1 MASADSVNER
11 CFGRRRQQLAGV
23 AKMLRNGSVAVAMI
37 VLATFGVASGA
48 DATVFHPATNPI
60 IDGKKIANWATTPT
74 YDPLNSWFSDISNV
88 DIGSQ
93 SPANVRLVLGTATW
107 IGSPL
112 TFVSGGACTVAVN
125 CTTGPNNSGTWTY
138 SGTEAKVFG
147 IHFGNNFIA
156 LLFADALT
164 GFSIT
169 GLSHGVSNIYAYN
182 VATTPL
188 PAALALFGS
197 GLGLLGFVDWLRRR
211 RSTVS

>member
-1 MASADSVNER
+1 MQWSR
-11 CFGRRRQQLAGV
+11 
-23 AKMLRNGSVAVAMI
+23 SVAVAMF
-37 VLATFGVASGA
+37 VLVTLGIASGA
-48 DATVFHPATNPI
+48 GATVFHPASDPI
-60 IDGKKIANWATTPT
+60 VNGDDSFNWDTTPA
-74 YDPLNSWFSDISNV
+74 YLPANSWYSDRANI

-112 TFVSGGACTVAVN
+112 TFVSGGTCTIAAN

-138 SGTEAKVFG
+138 SGTAANVFG
-147 IHFGNNFIA
+147 INFGHNFIA

-169 GLSHGVSNIYAYN
+169 GLSNGVSNIYAYN

-211 RSTVS
+211 RSTVA